1 MIRQASQA
9 DSETV
14 QAIAEAAYGPYIP
27 LIGKRP
33 APLQSDYAAQIA
45 EGIVYVHLSG
55 EGSVDGFVVTYP
67 RDDHMMLENV
77 AVDPA
82 AQGSGAGSAL
92 LTFCEDEARRR
103 GLAAVELYTNA
114 KMTGNLGYYARRGYS
129 ETRRGIEEG
138 FDRVQFRKEV
148 G

>member
-1 MIRQASQA
+1 MIRPATPA
-9 DSETV
+9 DADAIR
-14 QAIAEAAYGPYIP
+14 AIAEAAYAPFTP

-33 APLQSDYAAQIA
+33 APLQVDYPAQIA
-45 EGIVYVHLSG
+45 EGIVYVHLSD
-55 EGSVDGFVVTYP
+55 EGVVDGFVVTYP
-67 RDDHMMLENV
+67 RGDHMMLENV

-92 LTFCEDEARRR
+92 LAFCEDEARRR

-114 KMTGNLGYYARRGYS
+114 KMTANLGYYARRGYG
-129 ETRRGIEEG
+129 ETRRGMEEG
-138 FDRVQFRKEV
+138 FDRVQFRKEL